1 MGNATRAVPDRL
13 DFQYSIDATATAEAL
28 TVAYTV
34 NGTATNG
41 VDYVELS
48 GTVERA
54 KLGHY
59 HRHSY

>member
-1 MGNATRAVPDRL
+1 MNTGTFTVTRSGD
-13 DFQYSIDATATAEAL
+13 TAEAL